1 MDFTLIQ
8 PSTEKVPGNQTNVN
22 PSPTQLFAATKVL
35 VLPENAI
42 MKNAV
47 MFLQYFIMQS
57 RLYARAMNAILAR
70 GEALLHTTLMAI
82 GVYAQRNHVEVLS
95 DVLLSLNKK
104 YPAEFAQWIR
114 MLEVENFPTPSV
126 TFQEKQQFMR
136 SILRLVSRL
145 ISSDCLSFQL

>member
-1 MDFTLIQ
+1 
-8 PSTEKVPGNQTNVN
+8 
-22 PSPTQLFAATKVL
+22 
-35 VLPENAI
+35 